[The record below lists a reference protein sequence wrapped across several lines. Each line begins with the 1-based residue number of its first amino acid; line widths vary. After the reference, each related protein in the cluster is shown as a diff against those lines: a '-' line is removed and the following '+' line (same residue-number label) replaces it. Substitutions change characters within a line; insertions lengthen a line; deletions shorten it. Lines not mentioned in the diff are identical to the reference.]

1 MKFPSGP
8 VFTDRRLAR
17 AWSTTV
23 TVASGITPPLESLTV
38 PAMEP
43 LSCAKA
49 QIDRAAATIN
59 ATSVLRAFRTM
70 YITPLFIV
78 DFIVDPQFVA
88 FGIAATMHYTR
99 CSIHGSTHSYKPIAI
114 VLIVRRDRYAWRG
127 VRDTGVD
134 RRGDPQGSPAG
145 VPSGR
150 RGVSGK
156 TWPDG
161 QGSFWATGGRPAGV
175 RPACSQKVSEDPR
188 EATMWSLTRS
198 PILMLSSS

>member
-134 RRGDPQGSPAG
+134 RRGSQWEP
-145 VPSGR
+145 
-150 RGVSGK
+150 RGGAL
-156 TWPDG
+156 
-161 QGSFWATGGRPAGV
+161 WAARGFRQNLA
-175 RPACSQKVSEDPR
+175 
-188 EATMWSLTRS
+188 
-198 PILMLSSS
+198 

>member
-134 RRGDPQGSPAG
+134 RRGAPRGAPRGGPRGGGGFPAKPG
-145 VPSGR
+145 LMVRVASG
-150 RGVSGK
+150 
-156 TWPDG
+156 
-161 QGSFWATGGRPAGV
+161 QLAAGRPV
-175 RPACSQKVSEDPR
+175 CVQPAPR
-188 EATMWSLTRS
+188 RS
-198 PILMLSSS
+198 PKSPGKRPCGL